1 MEKISI
7 TICGDG
13 GCGKSSITLRLV
25 RGQWTDEY
33 DPTIEDSYS
42 VTRTVNGTDY
52 LLSITDTAGQEEYR
66 SLWATSNL
74 RSDAFVLVYDIT
86 NPSSLDAL
94 DYFMDML
101 DIEREQRE
109 ENTLRLVQDELNSSK
124 KNKGAGGGGGGDVDL
139 SGVQIGMPPPVR
151 IVVGNKCDL
160 KDARAVEAKQGLEY
174 ARARGAAFMETSARE
189 MVNIEE
195 TFSLLIL
202 RVIEAREQH
211 NQFVRDQLA
220 ALTGGGSTSNQNGNT
235 HSNGKD
241 SGGKRGFLSSVGG
254 STRRVGQNSRLH
266 ISKRVSFL
274 GGGSG
279 GGDDDNDEDR
289 HNKDG
294 ARKSAARGLAAI
306 RRRIPCF

>member
-109 ENTLRLVQDELNSSK
+109 ENTIRLVQDEVNTSK
-124 KNKGAGGGGGGDVDL
+124 KNKGEVDL

-174 ARARGAAFMETSARE
+174 ARSRGAAFMETSARE

-202 RVIEAREQH
+202 RVIEAREEH

-220 ALTGGGSTSNQNGNT
+220 ALTGGGGGSSSNQNGTTTSNT
-235 HSNGKD
+235 KE

-266 ISKRVSFL
+266 ISKRMSFL
-274 GGGSG
+274 GGGS
-279 GGDDDNDEDR
+279 DNEEGS
-289 HNKDG
+289 NKDG
-294 ARKSAARGLAAI
+294 ARKRGLAAI
-306 RRRIPCF
+306 RKRIPCF